1 MKRLLITLTR
11 LVLIASV
18 LTAGAL
24 TPPPLPPGGL
34 RTYLHKQLEIFVLE
48 HLYLLRLLTLAH
60 M

>member
-24 TPPPLPPGGL
+24 TPPPGGL